1 MGKTAVISTTFD
13 DKYIWYLPLTI
24 WGWHKLGYN
33 VVCFM
38 PYLKD
43 GIEGYD
49 PDKEKREKYHLI
61 VATLDALNINFESAP
76 FLAEEHKQ
84 ATYCQVSR
92 LLACCLD
99 LPEKE
104 QLVVSDIDMLFL
116 SNDYIQPAVWA
127 IIDVYGADLVPEKQF
142 PMCYLS
148 GTVETWRLLF
158 GGKTY
163 QEWLDEIVGSIE
175 SDHFR
180 GCQWSL
186 DQDNAY
192 RLIKNSETVDY
203 ITHNRAREGTQFAS
217 RRYDRDDS
225 FILDRLSPDTIDFHM
240 NRPGYEEKN
249 FDIIMKVLA
258 YHYPQDDFTWLE
270 NYNEE
275 YKKLL

>member
-1 MGKTAVISTTFD
+1 MD
-13 DKYIWYLPLTI
+13 DKYYWYLPLTV
-24 WGWHKLGYN
+24 WGWNKLGYN

-38 PYLKD
+38 PIDTSPLLSSKTALINNALESINAKLR
-43 GIEGYD
+43 IE
-49 PDKEKREKYHLI
+49 HFI
-61 VATLDALNINFESAP
+61 S
-76 FLAEEHKQ
+76 EEHKS

-99 LPEKE
+99 LSEKE

-116 SNDYIQPAVWA
+116 SQDYIKPAGWA
-127 IIDVYGADLVPEKQF
+127 IIDVYGADLVPPNQF

-158 GGKTY
+158 GSKTY
-163 QEWLDEIVGSIE
+163 QQWLDEIVGSIE

-192 RLIKNSETVDY
+192 RLIKGSETVDY
-203 ITHNRAREGTQFAS
+203 ITHNRARQGTQFAS
-217 RRYDRDDS
+217 KRYDRDDAY
-225 FILDRLSPDTIDFHM
+225 ILDRLSPDTIDYHM
-240 NRPGYEEKN
+240 NRPGYEPQN
-249 FDIIMKVLA
+249 FEIIMKVLQ
-258 YHYPQDDFTWLE
+258 YHYPNDGFDWLKD
-270 NYNEE
+270 YNEQ